1 MSLPVAPI
9 FPLSLLPESLWK
21 AMGELR
27 MSSSDDQ
34 YRLNFGL
41 LSTGL
46 RWSSKEQQIDKEN
59 TGIDRN
65 GVQVVVLPPI
75 YICRRM
81 CVVNRTI
88 DYYVWHEAGGGHH
101 ASEKVLKNSESKLW
115 FLRKDWKTL
124 EHTGNLIGRTWLES
138 LSASHSRSHSYL

>member
-1 MSLPVAPI
+1 MS
-9 FPLSLLPESLWK
+9 
-21 AMGELR
+21 ELR
-27 MSSSDDQ
+27 MPTSDDQ
-34 YRLNFGL
+34 YRLNFAL

-46 RWSSKEQQIDKEN
+46 SWSSKELRIDKEN

-75 YICRRM
+75 YICRGL

>member
-1 MSLPVAPI
+1 MS
-9 FPLSLLPESLWK
+9 
-21 AMGELR
+21 ELR
-27 MSSSDDQ
+27 MPTSDDQ
-34 YRLNFGL
+34 YRLNFAL

-46 RWSSKEQQIDKEN
+46 SWSSKELRIDKEN

-75 YICRRM
+75 YICRGL

-101 ASEKVLKNSESKLW
+101 AWEKVWKNTQSKLW

-124 EHTGNLIGRTWLES
+124 EHTSNLMGRTWLKS
-138 LSASHSRSHSYL
+138 LSFT

>member
-1 MSLPVAPI
+1 MSLSVAPI

-46 RWSSKEQQIDKEN
+46 RWSSKEQRIDKEN

-101 ASEKVLKNSESKLW
+101 AREKVWKNTQSKLW
-115 FLRKDWKTL
+115 FLRKDWKML
-124 EHTGNLIGRTWLES
+124 EHTGNLIKRTWLES
-138 LSASHSRSHSYL
+138 LSGSHSRSYSYL